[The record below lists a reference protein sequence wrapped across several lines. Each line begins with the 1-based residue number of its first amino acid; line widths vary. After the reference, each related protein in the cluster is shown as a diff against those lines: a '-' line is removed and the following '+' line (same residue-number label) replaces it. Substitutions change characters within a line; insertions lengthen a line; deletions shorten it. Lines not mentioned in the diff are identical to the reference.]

1 MSFPVYLCPSSDI
14 KNPLSE
20 EGVSRRLPYG
30 FQYSNFITIK
40 ETFYIENIGR
50 GFKEYILKD
59 VYQDWQESKKVKP
72 KETKLERRKRYSL
85 LMKEN
90 GWTRAELSRQ
100 LGVSKAW
107 VTMTIG

>member
-1 MSFPVYLCPSSDI
+1 M
-14 KNPLSE
+14 LSE
-20 EGVSRRLPYG
+20 GS
-30 FQYSNFITIK
+30 QYSNFITIK

-50 GFKEYILKD
+50 GLKEYILKD
-59 VYQDWQESKKVKP
+59 VYQDWLESNKVKP

-100 LGVSKAW
+100 LGVCLFMGLCTPIWS
-107 VTMTIG
+107 TEG